1 MIMSMNINT
10 NEHIASYFSSLER
23 GLEQAMQLARM
34 AREKGADPASHPE
47 ILPAKDLADR
57 VENLVEISGVA
68 QRIRELEP
76 KMSREEAAFQI
87 GLDFVEERIGTFNSK
102 IDVVE
107 GAIRTAVAILTEG
120 VVAAPIE
127 GIARVE
133 LGKNDDGTDY
143 IGIYYAGPIRSAG
156 GTAQTISVLVADYVR
171 RKMGIG
177 AYKPR
182 KDEVERYVE
191 EVLLYE
197 KVTNLQYTPA
207 AKEIRL
213 IVENCPICIDG
224 EPTEEAEV
232 SGHRDLDRIE
242 TNRVRGGMALVL
254 AEGLALKA
262 PKIKKYVSQL
272 GLDGWEWLDDLTKG
286 IKSTGTGER
295 KDETMKPKGRFLDD
309 IIAGRPV
316 FSHPS
321 RPGGFRLRYGRSRN
335 SGFATAGI
343 HPATMI
349 VFDDFIATG
358 TQMKIEGPGKAAG
371 MLPVDSIE
379 GPTVRLI
386 NGDVLQINSVEQAY
400 ELRPSISKIIDV
412 GEILIN
418 YGDFLENGRP
428 LVPASYCYE
437 WWIQELGIKT
447 TIRENLRDI
456 SPKTAFELSEK
467 FGIPLHPKYTYL
479 WHDIS
484 IQELELLMS
493 YISEKGRCEGALT
506 IPLDVEI
513 KGILETLLIPHKVR
527 EGNIIIKQPH
537 PLIRCL
543 GLTPEL
549 SRLHTSQLDAKTTVN
564 AVSILSGV
572 QIMERAPV
580 RIGGRMGRPEKSKKR
595 EMRPAVHILFPLGQ
609 AGGRIRSLQDAT
621 NHSKSLNDKIGE
633 IEVELGVRKCHNC
646 NKTTFK
652 TRCEC
657 GEFTRPTMFCPRC
670 NISAGD
676 RKTCPRCSK
685 GTTSIQLQTIDL
697 KTLYSQS
704 LKRLGERDNLNV
716 FKGVLGLISKNKTP
730 EPLEK
735 GILRAKHDVSVFKD
749 GTVRYDLTDLP
760 LTHFKP
766 GEIGVPI
773 EKLKELGYD
782 IDRHG
787 NPLIDENQTIELK
800 PQDLILSKDA
810 ARYLLRAA
818 NFVDDLLVK
827 YYGVEPYYRATSTGD
842 MVGHL
847 VIGLAPH
854 TSAGVLGRMLGFSDA
869 SVGYAHPFFHAAKRR
884 NCFHP
889 DTKIWVRGENQWS
902 YRSIGTFV
910 EEKLAANEVRSDDFG
925 TRIADVCDEN
935 ICTLSL
941 NCDTNQIEYRRVT
954 EVSSHEAP
962 LHLLIFK
969 TRSGR
974 KIKVTPEH
982 AMLVSRNGVI
992 KKVQASELE
1001 VGDRVPGFSGQLQSV
1016 DIFGKN
1022 AILLDKVVD
1031 KRFMEYGGERV
1042 YCLTVEKNHTLV
1054 ASDLF
1059 TAQCDGDEDCVMLL
1073 MDGLLN
1079 FSRSYLPDRRGGK
1092 MDAPL
1097 VLTTRI
1103 DPNEIDSEAHN
1114 IDVVGQY
1121 PLEFYEAT
1129 RKYADPKD
1137 LAPKMDLIGARL
1149 GSPAQYEGFDFTHD
1163 TSNIAAGPA
1172 NSAYKTLDTMVD
1184 KLEAQLIL
1192 AKKIRAVDARDVA
1205 ERVISSHFLPDL
1217 IGNLRAFS
1225 RQKVRCVKCNK
1236 KFRRPPLSG
1245 TCSKC
1250 GGRIILTVHEGAVKK
1265 YLDVSHKIAMEYGI
1279 SDYTKQRLKLID
1291 LEIQSLFKSDKSK
1304 QMGIVDFM

>member
-1 MIMSMNINT
+1 MVMGMNINT
-10 NEHIASYFSSLER
+10 SERIASYFSSLES

-34 AREKGADPASHPE
+34 AREQGADPEPHPE
-47 ILPAKDLADR
+47 IPPAKDLADR
-57 VENLVEISGVA
+57 VEGLIEISGVA

-127 GIARVE
+127 GIARVG

-197 KVTNLQYTPA
+197 KVTNLQYAPA

-232 SGHRDLDRIE
+232 SGYRDLDRIE

-295 KDETMKPKGRFLDD
+295 KDETMKRKGRFLDD

-386 NGDVLQINSVEQAY
+386 NGDVLQINSVEQAH

-418 YGDFLENGRP
+418 YGDFLENGNP

-437 WWIQELGIKT
+437 WWIQELGTKT
-447 TIRENLRDI
+447 AIQEDLRDI
-456 SPKTAFELSEK
+456 SPETAFELSEK
-467 FGIPLHPKYTYL
+467 FGIPLHPKYTHF

-484 IQELELLMS
+484 IQELELLAS
-493 YISEKGRCEGALT
+493 YISEKGRHDETLT
-506 IPLDVEI
+506 IPLDAKI
-513 KGILETLLIPHKVR
+513 KGILETLLISHKVR
-527 EGNIIIKQPH
+527 EGSIIIEQPL

-543 GLTPEL
+543 GLSPEL
-549 SRLHTSQLDAKTTVN
+549 SRLHILPSDAKTTVN

-572 QIMERAPV
+572 HIRERAPV

-657 GEFTRPTMFCPRC
+657 GEFTQPTMFCPRC

-676 RKTCPRCSK
+676 RDTCPRCNK
-685 GTTSIQLQTIDL
+685 GTTSVRLQTIDL
-697 KTLYSQS
+697 RTLYSQS

-716 FKGVLGLISKNKTP
+716 FKGVRGLISKNKTP

-782 IDRHG
+782 VDRHG
-787 NPLIDENQTIELK
+787 KPLIDENQTIELK

-827 YYGVEPYYRATSTGD
+827 YYGVEPYYRATSTED

-884 NCFHP
+884 N
-889 DTKIWVRGENQWS
+889 
-902 YRSIGTFV
+902 
-910 EEKLAANEVRSDDFG
+910 
-925 TRIADVCDEN
+925 
-935 ICTLSL
+935 
-941 NCDTNQIEYRRVT
+941 
-954 EVSSHEAP
+954 
-962 LHLLIFK
+962 
-969 TRSGR
+969 
-974 KIKVTPEH
+974 
-982 AMLVSRNGVI
+982 
-992 KKVQASELE
+992 
-1001 VGDRVPGFSGQLQSV
+1001 
-1016 DIFGKN
+1016 
-1022 AILLDKVVD
+1022 
-1031 KRFMEYGGERV
+1031 
-1042 YCLTVEKNHTLV
+1042 
-1054 ASDLF
+1054 
-1059 TAQCDGDEDCVMLL
+1059 CDGDEDCVMLL

-1114 IDVVGQY
+1114 IDVVDQY

-1129 RKYADPKD
+1129 CKYADPKD
-1137 LAPKMDLIGARL
+1137 LAPKMDIIGARL

-1184 KLEAQLIL
+1184 KLGAQLIL

-1265 YLDVSHKIAMEYGI
+1265 YLDVSHKIATEYDI

>member
-1 MIMSMNINT
+1 
-10 NEHIASYFSSLER
+10 
-23 GLEQAMQLARM
+23 MQMARM
-34 AREKGADPASHPE
+34 ARERGADPAPHPE
-47 ILPAKDLADR
+47 IPPAKDLADR

-68 QRIRELEP
+68 QRIRELES

-87 GLDFVEERIGTFNSK
+87 GLDFAEGRIGTFRSK

-120 VVAAPIE
+120 AVAAPIE
-127 GIARVE
+127 GIARVG
-133 LGKNDDGTDY
+133 LCKNDDGTDY
-143 IGIYYAGPIRSAG
+143 ITIYYAGPIRSAG
-156 GTAQTISVLVADYVR
+156 GTAQTVSVLVADYVR
-171 RKMGIG
+171 RKLGVG
-177 AYKPR
+177 VYKPR

-197 KVTNLQYTPA
+197 KVVNLQYTPT

-232 SGHRDLDRIE
+232 SGYRDLSRVE

-254 AEGLALKA
+254 AEGVALKA
-262 PKIKKYVSQL
+262 PKTKKLVSRL
-272 GLDGWEWLDDLTKG
+272 GIDSWEWLDDLIKG
-286 IKSTGTGER
+286 TKSTETGEQ
-295 KDETMKPKGRFLDD
+295 KDEIQRQSGRFLDD
-309 IIAGRPV
+309 LIAGRPV

-343 HPATMI
+343 HPATMVI
-349 VFDDFIATG
+349 LDDFIATG
-358 TQMKIEGPGKAAG
+358 TQMKVEGPGKAAG

-379 GPTVRLI
+379 GPVIRLI
-386 NGDVLQINSVEQAY
+386 NGDVVQINSVEQAH
-400 ELRPSISKIIDV
+400 ELRSKVSKIIDV

-418 YGDFLENGRP
+418 YGDFLENNHP

-437 WWIQELGIKT
+437 WWIQELRAKT
-447 TIRENLRDI
+447 TIQEDLKDI
-456 SPKTAFELSEK
+456 SPETAFELSEK

-484 IQELELLMS
+484 IQELELLAS
-493 YISEKGRCEGALT
+493 YISEKGWHDETLT
-506 IPLDVEI
+506 IPSDAKI

-527 EGNIIIKQPH
+527 EGSIIVEQPL

-543 GLTPEL
+543 GLPPDL
-549 SRLHTSQLDAKTTVN
+549 SRLHILPSDAKTTVN

-572 QIMERAPV
+572 QIRERAPT
-580 RIGGRMGRPEKSKKR
+580 RIGGRMGRPEKSKRR
-595 EMRPAVHILFPLGQ
+595 EMHPAVHVLFPLGQ
-609 AGGRIRSLQDAT
+609 AGGRNRSLQDAT
-621 NHSKSLNDKIGE
+621 NHSNSLKGKIGE
-633 IEVELGVRKCHNC
+633 IEVELGVRKCCDC

-657 GEFTRPTMFCPRC
+657 GEFTQPTMFCPRC
-670 NISAGD
+670 DIPTGD
-676 RKTCPRCSK
+676 EEICPRCNK
-685 GTTSIQLQTIDL
+685 NTTSVRLQTIDL
-697 KTLYSQS
+697 KTLYSQA
-704 LKRLGERDNLNV
+704 LARLGERDNLGV

-766 GEIGVPI
+766 KEIGTSI

-787 NPLIDENQTIELK
+787 APLIDENQTMELK
-800 PQDLILSKDA
+800 PQDVILSKDA
-810 ARYLLRAA
+810 AGYLLRAA
-818 NFVDDLLVK
+818 SFVDDLLVK
-827 YYGVEPYYRATSTGD
+827 YYGVEPYYRVSSPD
-842 MVGHL
+842 DLVGHL

-854 TSAGVLGRMLGFSDA
+854 TSAGLLGRILGFSDA

-884 NCFHP
+884 N
-889 DTKIWVRGENQWS
+889 
-902 YRSIGTFV
+902 
-910 EEKLAANEVRSDDFG
+910 
-925 TRIADVCDEN
+925 
-935 ICTLSL
+935 
-941 NCDTNQIEYRRVT
+941 
-954 EVSSHEAP
+954 
-962 LHLLIFK
+962 
-969 TRSGR
+969 
-974 KIKVTPEH
+974 
-982 AMLVSRNGVI
+982 
-992 KKVQASELE
+992 
-1001 VGDRVPGFSGQLQSV
+1001 
-1016 DIFGKN
+1016 
-1022 AILLDKVVD
+1022 
-1031 KRFMEYGGERV
+1031 
-1042 YCLTVEKNHTLV
+1042 
-1054 ASDLF
+1054 
-1059 TAQCDGDEDCVMLL
+1059 CDGDEDCVMLL

-1079 FSRSYLPDRRGGK
+1079 FSRSYLPDKRGGK

-1114 IDVVGQY
+1114 IDVVDQY

-1129 RKYADPKD
+1129 YKYANPKD
-1137 LAPKMDLIGARL
+1137 VAPRMDLIRARL
-1149 GSPAQYEGFDFTHD
+1149 GTPAQYEEFDFTHD
-1163 TSNIAAGPA
+1163 TSNIAAGPT
-1172 NSAYKTLDTMVD
+1172 NSAYKTLGTMIQ
-1184 KLEAQLIL
+1184 KMEAQLTL

-1225 RQKVRCVKCNK
+1225 KQKMRCVKCNK

-1250 GGRIILTVHEGAVKK
+1250 GGRVILTVHEGSVKK
-1265 YLDVSHKIAMEYGI
+1265 YLDVSHKIATEYGI
-1279 SDYTKQRLKLID
+1279 SDYTKQRLKLVD
-1291 LEIQSLFKSDKSK
+1291 LEIQSLFESDKSK
-1304 QMGIVDFM
+1304 QMGIADFM